1 MRIRFLIS
9 IGVILFVFAFFAG
22 CGGQPAETEPAMEE
36 VAVGEAEA
44 DAEDSAES
52 ESGMVLLEVEY
63 PEAQFQGTP
72 VPVQL
77 PNLERPGTPP
87 AEVMIPEDA
96 VNLALNKPVTSSDDF
111 PIIGELEQITNGIKA
126 GDEGSYV
133 ELMPGKQ
140 WVQIDLEQEAEI
152 YAVVVWHFHSQARA
166 YHDVIVQISNDP
178 EFQTG
183 VTTVFNNDH
192 DNSSGMG
199 VGTDPAYIETNHG
212 RIIEA
217 ERTVGRYVRLYSNG
231 NTANDMNHYVEVE
244 VHGIPAE

>member
-1 MRIRFLIS
+1 MKVRYLIS
-9 IGVILFVFAFFAG
+9 IGVVIFVFSLFAG
-22 CGGQPAETEPAMEE
+22 CGGQPAET
-36 VAVGEAEA
+36 AEA
-44 DAEDSAES
+44 IADVEDVEASVEDQAEA
-52 ESGMVLLEVEY
+52 ESGMVLLEIEY

-87 AEVMIPEDA
+87 IEVMIPEDA
-96 VNLALNKPVTSSDDF
+96 VNLALNKPVTASDDF
-111 PIIGELEQITNGIKA
+111 PIIGELEQITNGIKE

-178 EFQTG
+178 EFMSG
-183 VTTVFNNDH
+183 VTTIFNNDH

-199 VGTDPAYIETNHG
+199 IGTDPAYIETNHG
-212 RIIEA
+212 RIIDGQ
-217 ERTVGRYVRLYSNG
+217 RTVGRYVRLYSNG

-244 VHGIPAE
+244 VHGVPSE

>member
-1 MRIRFLIS
+1 MRIRFLFS
-9 IGVILFVFAFFAG
+9 IGVVLFVFSFLAG
-22 CGGQPAETEPAMEE
+22 CGGQAPEQAQATDEAVDASEV
-36 VAVGEAEA
+36 VAVEA
-44 DAEDSAES
+44 DEQEG
-52 ESGMVLLEVEY
+52 GMVLLEVDY
-63 PEAQFQGTP
+63 PEAQFTGTP

-87 AEVMIPEDA
+87 TEVMIPEDA

-111 PIIGELEQITNGIKA
+111 PIIGELEQITNGVKA

-152 YAVVVWHFHSQARA
+152 YAIVVWHFHSQARA

-199 VGTDPAYIETNHG
+199 IGTDPAYIETNHG
-212 RIIEA
+212 RIIDA

-244 VHGIPAE
+244 VHGVPAE